1 MNNRLLFFGLA
12 VASVLVFLLVSGTFE
27 PYTMST
33 AFASGNNFIT
43 LDAKGDIKLQPVVDV
58 DNAIDAAAG
67 SVAADVAATYKTK
80 ASASSDG
87 QYYGRTFQTKASA
100 SSDGQYY
107 GRTFQTK
114 ASASADKTAAAAAYQ
129 PKGNYLVRGQYY
141 RIWNKDD
148 NLNVLKWGQQIKA
161 DDNRTATNKYRYF
174 KIDN

>member
-1 MNNRLLFFGLA
+1 MNNQLLFFGLA

-27 PYTMST
+27 PYKKAT

-43 LDAKGDIKLQPVVDV
+43 LDTKGDIKLQPVVDV

-87 QYYGRTFQTKASA
+87 QYYGRTYQTKAAA
-100 SSDGQYY
+100 S
-107 GRTFQTK
+107 T
-114 ASASADKTAAAAAYQ
+114 DKTAAAAAYQ

-141 RIWNKDD
+141 RIWNKED
-148 NLNVLKWGQQIKA
+148 NQSVLRWGDKIKA
-161 DDNRTATNKYRYF
+161 DKHRTGTNQYRYF

>member
-100 SSDGQYY
+100 S
-107 GRTFQTK
+107 
-114 ASASADKTAAAAAYQ
+114 ADKTAAAAAYQ

>member
-1 MNNRLLFFGLA
+1 MNNQLLFFGLA

-27 PYTMST
+27 PYTKAT

-87 QYYGRTFQTKASA
+87 QYYGRTFQTKAA
-100 SSDGQYY
+100 
-107 GRTFQTK
+107 
-114 ASASADKTAAAAAYQ
+114 ASADKTAASRVYQ

-141 RIWNKDD
+141 RIWNKED
-148 NLNVLKWGQQIKA
+148 NRNVLRWGDQIKA
-161 DDNRTATNKYRYF
+161 DKHRTATNQYRYF

>member
-1 MNNRLLFFGLA
+1 MNNQLLYFGLA

-27 PYTMST
+27 PYTKAT

-67 SVAADVAATYKTK
+67 SVAADVATTYKTK

-87 QYYGRTFQTKASA
+87 QYYGRTFQTKAA
-100 SSDGQYY
+100 
-107 GRTFQTK
+107 
-114 ASASADKTAAAAAYQ
+114 ASANKTAAAAAYQ

-141 RIWNKDD
+141 RIWNKED
-148 NLNVLKWGQQIKA
+148 NQNVLRWGDQIKA
-161 DDNRTATNKYRYF
+161 DKNRTGTNQYRYF

>member
-1 MNNRLLFFGLA
+1 MNNQLLFFGLA

-27 PYTMST
+27 PYTRAT

-80 ASASSDG
+80 ASAFSDA
-87 QYYGRTFQTKASA
+87 QYYSRTFQTKAA
-100 SSDGQYY
+100 
-107 GRTFQTK
+107 
-114 ASASADKTAAAAAYQ
+114 ASADKTAAAAAYQ
-129 PKGNYLVRGQYY
+129 SKGNYLVRGQYY

-148 NLNVLKWGQQIKA
+148 NQNVLRWGDQIKA
-161 DDNRTATNKYRYF
+161 DKNRTGTNQYRYF

>member
-1 MNNRLLFFGLA
+1 MNNQLLFFGLA

-27 PYTMST
+27 PYTKAT

-80 ASASSDG
+80 TSASSDG
-87 QYYGRTFQTKASA
+87 QYYGRTFQTKAA
-100 SSDGQYY
+100 
-107 GRTFQTK
+107 
-114 ASASADKTAAAAAYQ
+114 ASANKTAASVAYQ

-141 RIWNKDD
+141 RIWNKE
-148 NLNVLKWGQQIKA
+148 NNQNVLRWGDQIKA
-161 DDNRTATNKYRYF
+161 DNNITATNQYRYF

>member
-1 MNNRLLFFGLA
+1 MNKQLLFFGLA

-27 PYTMST
+27 PYTKAT

-43 LDAKGDIKLQPVVDV
+43 LDAKGHIKLQPVVDV

-67 SVAADVAATYKTK
+67 SVAADVAAVYKTK

-87 QYYGRTFQTKASA
+87 QYYGRTFQTKAA
-100 SSDGQYY
+100 
-107 GRTFQTK
+107 
-114 ASASADKTAAAAAYQ
+114 ASADKRAAAAAYQ

-141 RIWNKDD
+141 RIWNKED
-148 NLNVLKWGQQIKA
+148 NQNVLRWGDQIKA
-161 DDNRTATNKYRYF
+161 DKNRTATNQYRYF

>member
-1 MNNRLLFFGLA
+1 MNNQLLFFGLA

-27 PYTMST
+27 PYKKAT

-43 LDAKGDIKLQPVVDV
+43 LDTKGDIKLQPVVDV

-67 SVAADVAATYKTK
+67 SVATDVAATYKTKASATYKTK

-87 QYYGRTFQTKASA
+87 QYYGRTYQTKAAA
-100 SSDGQYY
+100 S
-107 GRTFQTK
+107 T
-114 ASASADKTAAAAAYQ
+114 DKTAAAAAYQ

-141 RIWNKDD
+141 RIWNKED
-148 NLNVLKWGQQIKA
+148 NQNVLRWGNQIKA
-161 DDNRTATNKYRYF
+161 DKHRTGTNQYRYF

>member
-1 MNNRLLFFGLA
+1 MNNQLLFFGLA

-27 PYTMST
+27 PYTKAT

-67 SVAADVAATYKTK
+67 SVAADVATTYKTK

-87 QYYGRTFQTKASA
+87 QYYGRTFQTKAA
-100 SSDGQYY
+100 
-107 GRTFQTK
+107 
-114 ASASADKTAAAAAYQ
+114 ASANKTAEAAAYQ

-141 RIWNKDD
+141 RIWNKED
-148 NLNVLKWGQQIKA
+148 NQNVLRWGDQIKA
-161 DDNRTATNKYRYF
+161 DKNRTGTNQYRYF

>member
-1 MNNRLLFFGLA
+1 MNNQLLFLGLA

-27 PYTMST
+27 LYTKAT

-58 DNAIDAAAG
+58 DNAIDAAAD
-67 SVAADVAATYKTK
+67 SIAADVAATYKTK

-87 QYYGRTFQTKASA
+87 QRYNRTFQTKAA
-100 SSDGQYY
+100 
-107 GRTFQTK
+107 
-114 ASASADKTAAAAAYQ
+114 ASADKRAAAAAYQ

-141 RIWNKDD
+141 RIWNKED
-148 NLNVLKWGQQIKA
+148 NQNVLRWGDQIKT
-161 DDNRTATNKYRYF
+161 DKNRTATNQYRYF

>member
-1 MNNRLLFFGLA
+1 MNNQLLFFGLA

-27 PYTMST
+27 PYKKAT

-43 LDAKGDIKLQPVVDV
+43 LDTKGDIKLQPVVDV

-87 QYYGRTFQTKASA
+87 QYYGRTFQTKAAA
-100 SSDGQYY
+100 S
-107 GRTFQTK
+107 T
-114 ASASADKTAAAAAYQ
+114 DKTAAAAAYQ

-141 RIWNKDD
+141 RIWNKED
-148 NLNVLKWGQQIKA
+148 NQNVLRWGDQIKA
-161 DDNRTATNKYRYF
+161 DKHRTGTNQYRYF

>member
-1 MNNRLLFFGLA
+1 MNNQLLFFGLA

-27 PYTMST
+27 PYTKAT

-67 SVAADVAATYKTK
+67 SVAADVATTYKTK

-87 QYYGRTFQTKASA
+87 QYYGRTFQTKAA
-100 SSDGQYY
+100 
-107 GRTFQTK
+107 
-114 ASASADKTAAAAAYQ
+114 ASANKTAAAAAYQ

-141 RIWNKDD
+141 RIWNKED
-148 NLNVLKWGQQIKA
+148 NQNVLRWGDQIKA
-161 DDNRTATNKYRYF
+161 DKNRTGTNQYRYF